1 MNTKN
6 IKSLCNDYLKF
17 AESQNIF
24 TNEKEITNVIKD
36 SLEKGKKKYSNL
48 VEPKTCSLE
57 LYTIIWV
64 KQSVSYFIAQKSI
77 KPINL
82 KNSPSSFQAS
92 ANFHLLYS
100 EELLKKYRDILFMA
114 SPEKRANV
122 WQDLSLGLNIKEF
135 EKRFIEMT
143 KERNKFVR
151 NKKYSSRLNMD
162 LDRYKIPKKD
172 YDKFTINIDKIIDT
186 CNRELKSTNRLA
198 NWFYSEFNIPC
209 YICQLSEFPFNT
221 IKETFN
227 KTVSTNKMLNKFKK
241 KIIIKLEEKQSQ
253 MLYKNKSDSF
263 EIIINKKN
271 NIRHQAIDLIHEL
284 SHVLVYLNNF
294 KKDINPIDIGTYL
307 REKEAIKIERKI
319 LKSISLDL
327 YKALFYNE
335 ILLLLHGTIFEIELH
350 KNPKQNLGFLYASIF
365 NKCYK
370 NAKQKVN
377 YLYILDK
384 NIIFKPFSSLPH
396 TIAHVNLLLNAEE

>member
-1 MNTKN
+1 
-6 IKSLCNDYLKF
+6 
-17 AESQNIF
+17 
-24 TNEKEITNVIKD
+24 
-36 SLEKGKKKYSNL
+36 
-48 VEPKTCSLE
+48 
-57 LYTIIWV
+57 
-64 KQSVSYFIAQKSI
+64 
-77 KPINL
+77 
-82 KNSPSSFQAS
+82 
-92 ANFHLLYS
+92 
-100 EELLKKYRDILFMA
+100 MA

-350 KNPKQNLGFLYASIF
+350 KNPEQNLGFLYASIF